1 MVQWLTTEALE
12 THRLDLNLAVLSGA
26 CYLTMFSLS
35 SYICKMEEIIMP
47 SS

>member
-1 MVQWLTTEALE
+1 MAQQLTAEALE
-12 THRLDLNLAVLSGA
+12 THTLDLNLAGLSGA

-35 SYICKMEEIIMP
+35 SYIGEMEEMIIP